1 MTARGSQAGSQAP
14 ARAEAT
20 TKRTQ
25 VTTTRGLTQVALTAL
40 RRLRG
45 QDGGAPDI
53 DISAREA
60 SDHVFCFAG
69 EFGYELISWL
79 PYLHDLKRNL
89 DFRLVTCGRPGS
101 KVFYNFSDE
110 HHEFGV
116 GVVGDMWGDLPT
128 YASLRA
134 SLGGKPFIFPRIK
147 RNIRVGGRSWTMRD
161 IHREIPDDYWAP
173 LDYSAVRLPTPFRF
187 ERPFIVVN
195 NKFVGE
201 WGRPPINYFNRE
213 ELIAV
218 RDFLVARG
226 YAVVYNHFREKTRT
240 DPILGVELDD
250 SGIFGTVEH
259 TYDLSDEYRRTN
271 DIGERNRAQISV
283 YNQAAF
289 VVTPQGGPTY
299 LPAICRR
306 NLVMLMRKGDYIDF
320 RELSRVYGVDV
331 DVFYEVPHMLAW
343 LGTRL

>member
-1 MTARGSQAGSQAP
+1 MTARGSQAGPHQAP
-14 ARAEAT
+14 ARAEVST
-20 TKRTQ
+20 NRDQ
-25 VTTTRGLTQVALTAL
+25 VTGTRGLTQVALSAL

-45 QDGGAPDI
+45 QNGAPDV

-60 SDHVFCFAG
+60 SNHVFCFAG

-79 PYLHDLKRNL
+79 PYLLDLKRHL

-116 GVVGDMWGDLPT
+116 GVSGDMWGDIPT

-134 SLGGKPFIFPRIK
+134 SLGGKPFVFPRVK
-147 RNIRVGGRSWTMRD
+147 RNIRVGGRAWTMRD
-161 IHREIPDDYWAP
+161 IHREIPDENYTP
-173 LDYSAVRLPTPFRF
+173 LDYSAIRLPTPFHF
-187 ERPFIVVN
+187 DRPFVVVN
-195 NKFVGE
+195 NKFVRE
-201 WGRPPINYFNRE
+201 WGHLPINYFNRE
-213 ELIAV
+213 ELVAV
-218 RDFLVARG
+218 RDFLVGRG

-240 DPILGVELDD
+240 DIDFGVELDD

-259 TYDLSDEYRRTN
+259 TYDLSDAYRRTS
-271 DIGERNRAQISV
+271 DINERNSMQLSV

-320 RELSRVYGVDV
+320 QELSRVYGVQV
-331 DVFYEVPHMLAW
+331 DIFYEVRHMFAW
-343 LGTRL
+343 LATRI